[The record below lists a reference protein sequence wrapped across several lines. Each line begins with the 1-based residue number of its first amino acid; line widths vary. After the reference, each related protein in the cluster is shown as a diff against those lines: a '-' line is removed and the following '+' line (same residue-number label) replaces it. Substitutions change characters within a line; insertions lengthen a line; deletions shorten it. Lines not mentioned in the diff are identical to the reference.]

1 MLITYSIIVW
11 IVAILMILIG
21 ISLAKGNY
29 NWLHGKT
36 FDRLKDDKKVP
47 FAKATSKPVIFLGIG
62 IAVSGFVT
70 VISKSYNSLFW
81 AMGVVAVV
89 AIIYVF
95 YMYITEKRFK

>member
-1 MLITYSIIVW
+1 MLIAYSIIAW
-11 IVAILMILIG
+11 LAALFMILIG

-47 FAKATSKPVIFLGIG
+47 FAKATSKPVIFLGVG

-70 VISKSYNSLFW
+70 VFSKSYNSLFW
-81 AMGVVAVV
+81 AIGIIAVV
-89 AIIYVF
+89 SIIYVIL
-95 YMYITEKRFK
+95 MYIVEKGFK